1 MSRRSTARR
10 ASAKKR
16 YTVDAFEGIEELQD
30 AISEHSPVRRHSRD
44 SDSADEF
51 KIEVEAANAAEDE
64 EEDEEEDEDVEAEVH
79 SNAASDAGEKE
90 LDDAMSIAGDDD
102 DDLDLDDED
111 EDARVAGPGGRANP
125 KKARVALTGPDGAV
139 YNRGLPDTITRKSG
153 KADKRLFLFGSSIK
167 EYGAVEKAFLK
178 WNGQDTLPTYR
189 KPLDIA
195 ARSFDYSYWQG
206 DAAREREEE
215 ESWKWYFEHGGKQVF
230 SKRQTTVKLSAEE
243 GRARVATSEVPERTF
258 LMGPF
263 NDPKLF
269 RLRVGESLSLND
281 AWQQPQAA
289 GFKPVPKKATRSGF
303 VLNLGTKIKC
313 TEWAPNQSET
323 SQYLAISTLHPK
335 ELPKNIAPA
344 YTPQPSYPAE
354 IQIWKFAATAN
365 GSLDSDSAPV
375 LKHVFCTQ
383 WGDVKTLRW
392 CPAPYE
398 QSSTIAARSIGLLA
412 GIWGDGGLRVIDVM
426 DQPEPLTTNYLQLEK
441 AAFESHPP
449 DTLFTCLT
457 WISANRLAAGCAN
470 GCVAIFDL
478 SKHSNSGSPRPVS
491 YTSIAS
497 SYVLSIASCYPSHPN
512 LLITTA
518 ADGYPRLTDLNQP
531 HPATATGTV
540 LAPRSRATQNF
551 AVWNDFCQNA
561 LVMDDNFALKGIPL
575 RRFFTTISLGRARS
589 VGTALATSL
598 CHPFVLMGTAHGE
611 VTGSNPI
618 RRIIQPKAIP
628 LLQTWF
634 GHEWRRPT
642 EAEAAGDES
651 SCPAEG
657 ENIGPHGLTRF
668 TEGYKIEQGQRQYR
682 EGSMQNSDDKE
693 HGLHFHTVHEEAT
706 AITSLAWNPNREC
719 GSWAVAGMADGLVR
733 VEDLAAA

>member
-1 MSRRSTARR
+1 MSRRTTARR

-30 AISEHSPVRRHSRD
+30 DISEHSPVRHSRD

-51 KIEVEAANAAEDE
+51 DIGTEPADAAEDE
-64 EEDEEEDEDVEAEVH
+64 EEDDEDDDVEAEVH

-102 DDLDLDDED
+102 DDLGVDDD
-111 EDARVAGPGGRANP
+111 DDDARVVGSGRANP
-125 KKARVALTGPDGAV
+125 KKPKAVLTGPDGAV
-139 YNRGLPDTITRKSG
+139 YNRGLPDTVTRKSG
-153 KADKRLFLFGSSIK
+153 KQDKRLFLFGSSTTEFSAI
-167 EYGAVEKAFLK
+167 EKAYNK
-178 WNGQDTLPTYR
+178 WNGQDTLPAHR
-189 KPLDIA
+189 KPQEVA
-195 ARSFDYSYWQG
+195 ANSFDYSYWQG
-206 DAAREREEE
+206 NTARKREEE
-215 ESWKWYFEHGGKQVF
+215 ESWKWYFELGGKETF
-230 SKRQTTVKLSAEE
+230 AKRQTTTKLDNEE
-243 GRARVATSEVPERTF
+243 GRARVMTSEVPQRTF
-258 LMGPF
+258 LMGPLS
-263 NDPKLF
+263 DPRLL
-269 RLRVGESLSLND
+269 RLRVGEALTLKE
-281 AWQQPQAA
+281 AWQKPQAG
-289 GFKPVPKKATRSGF
+289 GFKVMPKNATKSGF
-303 VLNLGTKIKC
+303 ILYLGTKIKC
-313 TEWAPNQSET
+313 TEWAPNQPGAA
-323 SQYLAISTLHPK
+323 QYLAISTLHPK
-335 ELPKNIAPA
+335 ELPKNVAPA
-344 YTPQPSYPAE
+344 YTPQSPYPAE
-354 IQIWKFAATAN
+354 IQIWKFAATGKGA
-365 GSLDSDSAPV
+365 LDSNIAPV
-375 LKHVFCTQ
+375 LKHVLCTQ
-383 WGDVKTLRW
+383 WGDIKVLRW
-392 CPAPYE
+392 CPAPYK
-398 QSSTIAARSIGLLA
+398 QSPSLATRPIGLLA
-412 GIWGDGGLRVIDVM
+412 GIWGDGGLRILDLM
-426 DQPEPLTTNYLQLEK
+426 DQPEPLATNYLHVEK
-441 AAFESHPP
+441 AAFESHAP
-449 DTLFTCLT
+449 DTLFTCVT
-457 WISANRLAAGCAN
+457 WISATRIAAGCAN

-478 SKHSNSGSPRPVS
+478 TKHSSSGSPRPIS

-540 LAPRSRATQNF
+540 LAPRTRATQNF

-618 RRIIQPKAIP
+618 RRIVQPKAIP

-642 EAEAAGDES
+642 PAEAAGDES
-651 SCPAEG
+651 SNPE
-657 ENIGPHGLTRF
+657 EIGHHGLARF
-668 TEGYKIEQGQRQYR
+668 MEGYKIEQGQRTYR

-693 HGLHFHTVHEEAT
+693 HGLHFHTVHEELT
-706 AITSLAWNPNREC
+706 AVTALAWNPNREC
-719 GSWAVAGMADGLVR
+719 GAWAAAGMADGLLR

>member
-426 DQPEPLTTNYLQLEK
+426 GQPEPLTTNYLQLEK

-551 AVWNDFCQNA
+551 AVS
-561 LVMDDNFALKGIPL
+561 
-575 RRFFTTISLGRARS
+575 TTATA
-589 VGTALATSL
+589 GTPHHAGPQS
-598 CHPFVLMGTAHGE
+598 P
-611 VTGSNPI
+611 
-618 RRIIQPKAIP
+618 
-628 LLQTWF
+628 
-634 GHEWRRPT
+634 PT
-642 EAEAAGDES
+642 
-651 SCPAEG
+651 PAQS
-657 ENIGPHGLTRF
+657 PSQSTHA
-668 TEGYKIEQGQRQYR
+668 
-682 EGSMQNSDDKE
+682 SMQHYAD
-693 HGLHFHTVHEEAT
+693 TT
-706 AITSLAWNPNREC
+706 AYRSEMELVKAENDSLRQRVRALEQALRTRRRDSSTSLADSRAPDVPTTMRATREREVGGTSPSATSPNTTTAAAA
-719 GSWAVAGMADGLVR
+719 GIAAWAAGNGGVRGVAGPRERSESQSTTASSRRGVVGGGVFVGEDEVR
-733 VEDLAAA
+733 FGESAGNVGIGR

>member
-30 AISEHSPVRRHSRD
+30 AISDHSPVRHSRD
-44 SDSADEF
+44 SDSADDFDIGAEP
-51 KIEVEAANAAEDE
+51 ADAAEDD
-64 EEDEEEDEDVEAEVH
+64 EEDDEDDDVEAEVH

-102 DDLDLDDED
+102 DDLDVDDED
-111 EDARVAGPGGRANP
+111 DDDAPAAGARRANP
-125 KKARVALTGPDGAV
+125 KKPKIQLTGPDGAV

-167 EYGAVEKAFLK
+167 EFGAVEKAFLK
-178 WNGQDTLPTYR
+178 WNGQDTLPAHR
-189 KPLDIA
+189 KPQDIA
-195 ARSFDYSYWQG
+195 AKSFDYSYWQG
-206 DAAREREEE
+206 STARKHEED
-215 ESWKWYFEHGGKQVF
+215 ESWKWYFELGGKEVF
-230 SKRQTTVKLSAEE
+230 TKRQNTTKLSSGE
-243 GRARVATSEVPERTF
+243 GRARVASGDVPERTF
-258 LMGPF
+258 LMGPLS
-263 NDPKLF
+263 DPRLF
-269 RLRVGESLSLND
+269 RLRVGQSLSLQD
-281 AWQQPQAA
+281 AWQQPQAG
-289 GFKPVPKKATRSGF
+289 GFKAVPKSATRSGF
-303 VLNLGTKIKC
+303 MLNLGAKIKC
-313 TEWAPNQSET
+313 TEWAPNQPGA
-323 SQYLAISTLHPK
+323 SQYLAISNLQAK
-335 ELPKNIAPA
+335 ELPKNTAPA
-344 YTPQPSYPAE
+344 YTPQSPYPAE
-354 IQIWKFAATAN
+354 IQIWKFAATTK
-365 GSLDSDSAPV
+365 GGLDSDIAPV
-375 LKHVFCTQ
+375 LKHVVCTQ
-383 WGDVKTLRW
+383 WGDIKVLRW
-392 CPAPYE
+392 CPAPYR
-398 QSSTIAARSIGLLA
+398 QSSALATRSIGLLA
-412 GIWGDGGLRVIDVM
+412 GIWGDGGLRVIDLM
-426 DQPEPLTTNYLQLEK
+426 DQPEPLTTNYLHMEK

-449 DTLFTCLT
+449 DTLFTSLT
-457 WISANRLAAGCAN
+457 WISASRIAAGCAN

-478 SKHSNSGSPRPVS
+478 SKHSTSGTPRPVI
-491 YTSIAS
+491 YTSVAS

-512 LLITTA
+512 LLITTS

-531 HPATATGTV
+531 NPSSATGTV
-540 LAPRSRATQNF
+540 LAPRTRATQNI
-551 AVWNDFCQNA
+551 AVWNDFTQNA

-642 EAEAAGDES
+642 EAEASGVEDP
-651 SCPAEG
+651 SCPEDKK
-657 ENIGPHGLTRF
+657 IGPHGLSRF
-668 TEGYKIEQGQRQYR
+668 MEGYKIEQGQRQYR

-706 AITSLAWNPNREC
+706 AVTALAWNPNREC
-719 GSWAVAGMADGLVR
+719 GAWAVAGMADGLLR

>member
-10 ASAKKR
+10 VSAKKR
-16 YTVDAFEGIEELQD
+16 YTIDAFEGIEELQD

-51 KIEVEAANAAEDE
+51 KIETEPQDAVEDE
-64 EEDEEEDEDVEAEVH
+64 EEDDEEDEDVEAEVH

-111 EDARVAGPGGRANP
+111 DDTRATGLGRANP
-125 KKARVALTGPDGAV
+125 KRPKQALTGPDGAV

-153 KADKRLFLFGSSIK
+153 KADKRLFLFGSSVK
-167 EYGAVEKAFLK
+167 EFGAIEKAFLK
-178 WNGQDTLPTYR
+178 WNGQDTLPLHR
-189 KPLDIA
+189 KPDNIA
-195 ARSFDYSYWQG
+195 ADSFDYSYWQG
-206 DAAREREEE
+206 ETARKHEEA
-215 ESWKWYFEHGGKQVF
+215 ESWKWYFELGGKEIF
-230 SKRQTTVKLSAEE
+230 EKRQNTTKLSNED

-263 NDPKLF
+263 TDPKLF
-269 RLRVGESLSLND
+269 RLRVGEALSLKD

-289 GFKPVPKKATRSGF
+289 GFKAVPKNATRAGF
-303 VLNLGTKIKC
+303 ILNLGTKIKC
-313 TEWAPNQSET
+313 TEWAPNHSGT

-344 YTPQPSYPAE
+344 YTPQPPYPAE
-354 IQIWKFAATAN
+354 IQIWKFAATPR
-365 GSLDSDSAPV
+365 GSIDSDVAPV
-375 LKHVFCTQ
+375 LKHVFCTK
-383 WGDVKTLRW
+383 WGDVKVLKW

-398 QSSTIAARSIGLLA
+398 RSSSLAKRSIGLLA
-412 GIWGDGGLRVIDVM
+412 GIWGDGGLRVIDLM
-426 DQPEPLTTNYLQLEK
+426 DQPEQSTTNYLQLEK

-449 DTLFTCLT
+449 DTLFSCVA
-457 WISANRLAAGCAN
+457 WISANRIAAGCAN

-478 SKHSNSGSPRPVS
+478 SKHSTSGSPRPVS

-561 LVMDDNFALKGIPL
+561 LVMDDNFALKGIPI

-611 VTGSNPI
+611 VTGSNPT
-618 RRIIQPKAIP
+618 RRIVQPKAIP

-642 EAEAAGDES
+642 EAEASGAES
-651 SCPAEG
+651 SNPEDKR
-657 ENIGPHGLTRF
+657 IGPHGLTRF
-668 TEGYKIEQGQRQYR
+668 IEGYKIEQGQRQYR

-706 AITSLAWNPNREC
+706 AVTSLAWNPNREC
-719 GSWAVAGMADGLVR
+719 GAWAVAGMADGLVR